1 MASKP
6 GRCQPRSGRSGV
18 ATPLRS
24 GAVKDEDDYDW
35 FGLAAALASFSGLAE
50 LLLTQHLPNRTGHC
64 TTCRRQAD
72 GVAEAHPCK
81 LRAIAELAIK
91 IRAER

>member
-1 MASKP
+1 VASKA
-6 GRCQPRSGRSGV
+6 GTCQPQPGRSGV

-24 GAVKDEDDYDW
+24 GPATDEDDYDW

-50 LLLTQHLPNRTGHC
+50 LLLTQHAPNRTGHC

-91 IRAER
+91 IKAGR